1 MTEPAKITIE
11 ICMGSSC
18 FARGNESNLMQ
29 IENYIASHKLEDRI
43 ELKGSLCMGQ
53 CNSGPSLRINDKM
66 YHHVDAGTVLDLIA
80 EHLTA
85 SGA

>member
-1 MTEPAKITIE
+1 MSEPTKIVIE

-29 IENYIASHKLEDRI
+29 IEKYIASHKLEDRI
-43 ELKGSLCMGQ
+43 ELKGNLCMRQ
-53 CNSGPSLRINDKM
+53 CNSGPSLRIDDQT

-80 EHLTA
+80 EHLA
-85 SGA
+85 SSGA